1 MLHVMTALASHGHL
15 PTKKYLKH
23 LILPNLNGQASQR
36 SCLLQAWADD
46 CPGPVF
52 HEDRLQG
59 HRHPWPGF
67 QNLGVLPEHR
77 KMVAPA
83 EKVGDRDDAID
94 VLGQNR
100 LPGSFFRVYFSGH
113 DALPHGCSRIESITE
128 PRSLQ
133 ESRADH
139 VGSEMPCSRVS

>member
-1 MLHVMTALASHGHL
+1 MTALASHGHL

-59 HRHPWPGF
+59 HR
-67 QNLGVLPEHR
+67 LPMARFPESWR
-77 KMVAPA
+77 VARASKNVAPA

-113 DALPHGCSRIESITE
+113 DALPHG
-128 PRSLQ
+128 LQ
-133 ESRADH
+133 QD
-139 VGSEMPCSRVS
+139 